1 MAQSVSGTPSSV
13 KLPDASLG
21 QEPGLRWVVPS
32 WVISAIVH
40 AVLLVV
46 AALLFRFSALAQ
58 SQPKGQPGES
68 VRAYEGRVVVKHVT
82 AEGEFY
88 DENPRAADSVGGG
101 GLPASDVFS
110 DQPPVP
116 VGQGLQHLEVLGRDG
131 LESLGGGAAGLLG
144 GPRGSASVVGNGQ
157 VTRFFGVQGQGTS
170 FVYVIDHSA
179 SMGSMGSLPL
189 NLARN
194 EILASLNQLTDQN
207 TFHIIFYN
215 DTPKLI
221 EVFGNRLAWANE
233 ANKAL
238 ASRHMA
244 GITAT
249 GATRHREA
257 LLMAVALR
265 PDVIYFLTDGD
276 VPSLNDAELSEFARR
291 NAGGASIHA
300 IQFGT
305 GPRPLGENFL
315 VKLARQNNGTYQY
328 VNVRDWAK

>member
-1 MAQSVSGTPSSV
+1 MAQRVIGTPLPV
-13 KLPDASLG
+13 NLPDAAPAADTAS
-21 QEPGLRWVVPS
+21 RWVLPA

-40 AVLLVV
+40 AILLVA
-46 AALLFRFSALAQ
+46 AALLFRYSALAQ
-58 SQPKGQPGES
+58 SQPKGQPGEA
-68 VRAYEGRVVVKHVT
+68 VRAYEGRVVVKRVT
-82 AEGEFY
+82 EEGEFY
-88 DENPRAADSVGGG
+88 DENPRAADAQGSG
-101 GLPASDVFS
+101 GLPAAEVFS

-116 VGQGLQHLEVLGRDG
+116 VGQGLQNLEVLGPDG

-144 GPRGSASVVGNGQ
+144 GPRGSAAAVGQGQ
-157 VTRFFGVQGQGTS
+157 VTRFFGVEGQGTS
-170 FVYVIDHSA
+170 FVYVIDRSA

-194 EILASLNQLTDQN
+194 EIRASLNQLTDQN

-215 DTPKLI
+215 DAPQLI

-233 ANKAL
+233 ANKVL

-244 GITAT
+244 AITPT

-276 VPSLNDAELSEFARR
+276 VPSLSDAELAEIARR
-291 NAGGASIHA
+291 NAGAASIHA
-300 IQFGT
+300 IQFGA
-305 GPRPLGENFL
+305 GPRPLHDNFL
-315 VKLARQNNGTYQY
+315 MKLARQNNGSYQY
-328 VNVRDWAK
+328 VNVRDYAQ